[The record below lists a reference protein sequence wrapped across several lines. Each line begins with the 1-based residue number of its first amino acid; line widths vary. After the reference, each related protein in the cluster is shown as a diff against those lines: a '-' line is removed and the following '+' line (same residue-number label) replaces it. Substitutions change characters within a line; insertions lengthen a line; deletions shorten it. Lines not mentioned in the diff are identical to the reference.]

1 MALDQV
7 FYLYKISTSQK
18 LNNLKRSHRFTY
30 EVGRLN
36 CYARGPI
43 TKDDTTK
50 WAQFIFPPS
59 MYVMLAIQAV
69 VPIHRDL
76 GQMEENGNQPVPDE
90 CLSGHFTKPNT
101 STKFCDFI
109 NRDSYSKFFW

>member
-1 MALDQV
+1 MTDP
-7 FYLYKISTSQK
+7 S
-18 LNNLKRSHRFTY
+18 LKRFIRLNVLRIRGKLYNLNHSHRFTY

-76 GQMEENGNQPVPDE
+76 GQMEVNG
-90 CLSGHFTKPNT
+90 
-101 STKFCDFI
+101 I
-109 NRDSYSKFFW
+109 